1 MLNWLRRIIRNR
13 RRAIFVYWDGLRIRR
28 IDPIAAF
35 RALKTHPTFD
45 PDTHLALADL
55 GDLDAIKVTLEA
67 TRDVFGI
74 TAFTDKTGGLI
85 DDETLALIGDF
96 FEYLASLK
104 KKWQAVADFIGIYG
118 AGAIPAGELHSPECQ
133 CGLFLNAHRVELRR
147 SVTTLRA
154 IGAAFSGNP
163 DRGLIGAICESA
175 EEAEAEYQLAVSI
188 RQSQARQIQES
199 GSFGDQAP

>member
-104 KKWQAVADFIGIYG
+104 KSGRPSPTSSASTAPGQSPPANSTPPSASADYSSTPIALNCVDLSQRSG
-118 AGAIPAGELHSPECQ
+118 PSEQPSPE
-133 CGLFLNAHRVELRR
+133 
-147 SVTTLRA
+147 TLT
-154 IGAAFSGNP
+154 
-163 DRGLIGAICESA
+163 
-175 EEAEAEYQLAVSI
+175 
-188 RQSQARQIQES
+188 
-199 GSFGDQAP
+199 GD